1 MNLFTLFFV
10 LVCWTL
16 AEFYGSRCSA
26 ACMTLLLLGLDL
38 SWAVGRQREALP
50 PTTELL
56 KAERDL
62 RPAMSKLMKE
72 ALN

>member
-1 MNLFTLFFV
+1 
-10 LVCWTL
+10 
-16 AEFYGSRCSA
+16 
-26 ACMTLLLLGLDL
+26 MTLLLLGLDL